1 MVSLALAFL
10 RTDFRRVRRD
20 SFLLGMVAMSLGM
33 AVVVRFA
40 LPAIGEAVVSVDLQP
55 YYPLF
60 VGYFVICVSELM
72 MGTVGGFLLLES
84 REEEVVRALA
94 VTPASLSSY
103 LWALGA
109 ALAICAA
116 VLAVL
121 EAIVIQVGLPP
132 WRVMF
137 LCALGGALFAPAIAF
152 FLAGFASNKVEAFAV
167 TKILG
172 LTALLPIG
180 AWFLP
185 EPWQWLTAIYPPYS
199 VCKAWWVALAGGDGW
214 PMWLVASVVVSAA
227 YLGWFGRRFSRAA
240 CR

>member
-20 SFLLGMVAMSLGM
+20 SFLLGMVAMSFGM

-40 LPAIGEAVVSVDLQP
+40 LPAIGEAVASVDLRP

-60 VGYFVICVSELM
+60 VGYFVVCVSELM

-84 REEEVVRALA
+84 REEEVVRAIA
-94 VTPASLSSY
+94 VTPAPLSAY

-109 ALAICAA
+109 ALAVCAA

-121 EAIVIQVGLPP
+121 EAAVIQVGLPP
-132 WRVMF
+132 WRVMV
-137 LCALGGALFAPAIAF
+137 LCALAGAVFAPAIAF
-152 FLAGFASNKVEAFAV
+152 FLAGFAGNKVEAFAV

-172 LTALLPIG
+172 LTALLPVG

-185 EPWQWLTAIYPPYS
+185 EPWQWLTAMYPPYS
-199 VCKAWWVALAGGDGW
+199 VCKAWWVALAGGDSW
-214 PMWLVASVVVSAA
+214 PMWLVASVLTSAA
-227 YLGWFGRRFSRAA
+227 YLGWFGRRF
-240 CR
+240 CRVVGR